1 MKILF
6 ALVVGFLLAFALF
19 LLSPLIREQVARGRR
34 RLMFWRL
41 AMLANRLEA
50 TMFAGAATPVR
61 TTMLTGSDVAQLS
74 TTVNRLIDDLET
86 LRAAYVLHQHAA
98 LNAAPSTNA
107 IAAAALVAGKL
118 TYQGANL

>member
-1 MKILF
+1 MRYLF
-6 ALVVGFLLAFALF
+6 ALLAGVILAFALYIF
-19 LLSPLIREQVARGRR
+19 APLIKEQLHRARYRV
-34 RLMFWRL
+34 MFWRL
-41 AMLANRLEA
+41 TMLAGRLQA
-50 TMFAGAATPVR
+50 TMQGAATPVR

-118 TYQGANL
+118 TYQGVNL